1 MWHFPCCMCH
11 LIVLSSLYTVN
22 NNNRFCGI
30 IYERAPDLCM
40 LNNYHFELEM
50 KHAFIYEVAHTARQT
65 FNNISQFPCIL
76 NNQCSSCSLR
86 TLKNISPQHN
96 HLKIISV
103 TQETLFVWNNFLH
116 TRRKAVISVIL
127 WVGWLK
133 GLLWRTQ
140 LPEEFTSRIFCSHRR
155 CDKLKCGS
163 FNRVLLCSS
172 KQTNS

>member
-116 TRRKAVISVIL
+116 TEKSCNQCHSLGGMIERFTVKDTAPWRIHISYFL
-127 WVGWLK
+127 FSPSMW
-133 GLLWRTQ
+133 
-140 LPEEFTSRIFCSHRR
+140 
-155 CDKLKCGS
+155 
-163 FNRVLLCSS
+163 
-172 KQTNS
+172 